1 MHPTNTWILLA
12 DGAHAR
18 LLRNLGPGKGLEEL
32 SPGTIDM
39 PHPPNRELDSD
50 KPGRVQDSAG
60 PGRHSM
66 EPHIYPHEKLKQDFA
81 KSLADGINS
90 AVNKN
95 RFDRLIV
102 AAPPKILG
110 ELRQKLDKN
119 AQSRVYREIDKDLT
133 TVSEKELY
141 RQLEDDLLL

>member
-1 MHPTNTWILLA
+1 
-12 DGAHAR
+12 
-18 LLRNLGPGKGLEEL
+18 
-32 SPGTIDM
+32 M
-39 PHPPNRELDSD
+39 PS
-50 KPGRVQDSAG
+50 GS
-60 PGRHSM
+60 
-66 EPHIYPHEKLKQDFA
+66 Y
-81 KSLADGINS
+81 
-90 AVNKN
+90 
-95 RFDRLIV
+95 V